1 MERRVDEREWVQYQ
15 WPYLVALLGGEA
27 KVNELAYRTG
37 AFVRKREVQ
46 SPADLLQ
53 MLMIWA
59 VAERSLRETVALASE
74 AGLAELSDVALIKR
88 LKRAG
93 LWIGGL
99 LAEMLTQRRELLPE
113 SPRIRL
119 IDATAIARVGHRGTD
134 LRVHLAMDLGLN
146 CVDAIEISD
155 SGGAES
161 LDRFTFLPG
170 EIVLADRGYAHRK
183 PLARLSE
190 TGAHFIIRLP
200 WSSIP
205 LEDRENKPFDLFAAL
220 RGLPEATAGAFPV
233 QFRSSK
239 ASSVPCRLVA
249 IRKTEAVAAR
259 SRQRAIS
266 ESRRHGTGTDPRTLE
281 AAGYFYVLTN
291 LPDRYTATQVLELY
305 RLRWQIEMKFK
316 NLKSV
321 LHLGEVP
328 ARNGELFKVYVMA
341 KLLIA
346 LVIENLISE
355 DSFSPW
361 GYPIADP
368 EPLAPFA
375 FSTRPS
381 DRRHQTASHL

>member
-1 MERRVDEREWVQYQ
+1 MEPRVDEREWVQYQ

-27 KVNELAYRTG
+27 KVNELAYETG

-74 AGLAELSDVALIKR
+74 AGLAELSDVALLKR

-93 LWIGGL
+93 PWIGGL
-99 LAEMLTQRRELLPE
+99 LGEMLTQRRGALPE
-113 SPRIRL
+113 GARIRV

-134 LRVHLAMDLGLN
+134 LRVHLAMDLGLT
-146 CVDAIEISD
+146 CVDSIDITD

-161 LDRFTFLPG
+161 FDRFTFLPG

-190 TGAHFIIRLP
+190 AGARFIVRMP

-205 LEDRENKPFDLFAAL
+205 LEDSEDKPFDLFAAL
-220 RGLPEATAGAFPV
+220 RSLKEATPGAFPV
-233 QFRSSK
+233 QFRASK
-239 ASSVPCRLVA
+239 TNSVACRLVA

-259 SRQRAIS
+259 SRQHSIS
-266 ESRRHGTGTDPRTLE
+266 ESRRHGSGTDPRTLE

-291 LPDRYTATQVLELY
+291 LPDEYTAAKVLELY

-321 LHLGEVP
+321 LHLGQVP

-341 KLLIA
+341 KLLVA
-346 LVIENLISE
+346 LVIENLISGE
-355 DSFSPW
+355 SFSPW
-361 GYPIADP
+361 GYPIANTELLETLP
-368 EPLAPFA
+368 CPA
-375 FSTRPS
+375 
-381 DRRHQTASHL
+381 

>member
-1 MERRVDEREWVQYQ
+1 MELRVDEREWVQYQ

-27 KVNELAYRTG
+27 KVNELAYATG
-37 AFVRKREVQ
+37 AFVRRREVH

-74 AGLAELSDVALIKR
+74 AGLAELSDVALLKR

-93 LWIGGL
+93 PWIGGL
-99 LAEMLTQRRELLPE
+99 LGEMLRQRRGALPE
-113 SPRIRL
+113 GTRVRV

-146 CVDAIEISD
+146 CVDSIAITD
-155 SGGAES
+155 ARGAES
-161 LDRFTFLPG
+161 LERFTFLPG

-183 PLARLSE
+183 PLTRLSE
-190 TGAHFIIRLP
+190 AGARFIVRFP

-205 LEDRENKPFDLFAAL
+205 LEDREGKPFDLFAAL
-220 RGLPEATAGAFPV
+220 RSLPEAAAGAFPV
-233 QFRSSK
+233 QFRAAAKGSR
-239 ASSVPCRLVA
+239 VPCRLVA
-249 IRKTEAVAAR
+249 IRKSEAVAAH
-259 SRQRAIS
+259 SRQHALA
-266 ESRRHGTGTDPRTLE
+266 ESRRHGTGTDPRTIE

-291 LPDRYTATQVLELY
+291 LPEEYTASNVLELY

-328 ARNGELFKVYVMA
+328 ARNAELFQVYVMA
-341 KLLIA
+341 KLLVA
-346 LVIENLISE
+346 LVIENLISGE
-355 DSFSPW
+355 SFSPW
-361 GYPIADP
+361 GYPIADT
-368 EPLAPFA
+368 ELLAA
-375 FSTRPS
+375 LACS
-381 DRRHQTASHL
+381 A

>member
-1 MERRVDEREWVQYQ
+1 MEPRVDEREWVQYQ
-15 WPYLVALLGGEA
+15 WPYLVAMLGGEA

-37 AFVRKREVQ
+37 AFVRKREVR

-99 LAEMLTQRRELLPE
+99 LGEMLTQRRDLLPE
-113 SPRIRL
+113 GTRIRL
-119 IDATAIARVGHRGTD
+119 IDATAIARIGHRGTD

-146 CVDAIEISD
+146 CVDAIEITDGAS
-155 SGGAES
+155 AES
-161 LDRFTFLPG
+161 LDRFTFLSG

-190 TGAHFIIRLP
+190 AGAHFIVRPP

-205 LEDRENKPFDLFAAL
+205 LEDREDKPFDLFAAL
-220 RGLPEATAGAFPV
+220 RSLPEATAGAFPV
-233 QFRSSK
+233 QFRASK
-239 ASSVPCRLVA
+239 TSSVPCRLVA
-249 IRKTEAVAAR
+249 IRKTEAAAAR
-259 SRQRAIS
+259 SRQHAIS
-266 ESRRHGTGTDPRTLE
+266 ESRRHGAGTDPRTLE

-291 LPDRYTATQVLELY
+291 LPDEYTATKVLELY

-341 KLLIA
+341 KLLVA

-355 DSFSPW
+355 ESFSPW
-361 GYPIADP
+361 GYPITDP
-368 EPLAPFA
+368 ELLETLA
-375 FSTRPS
+375 FS
-381 DRRHQTASHL
+381 A

>member
-1 MERRVDEREWVQYQ
+1 MEPRVDEREWVQYQ

-74 AGLAELSDVALIKR
+74 AGVAELSDVALLKR

-93 LWIGGL
+93 PWIGGL
-99 LAEMLTQRRELLPE
+99 LGEMLTQRREALPE
-113 SPRIRL
+113 GARIRV

-134 LRVHLAMDLGLN
+134 LRIHLGMDLGLN
-146 CVDAIEISD
+146 CVDSIDITD
-155 SGGAES
+155 GRVAES

-183 PLARLSE
+183 PLTRLSE
-190 TGAHFIIRLP
+190 AGARFIVRMP

-205 LEDRENKPFDLFAAL
+205 LEDREDKPFDLFAAL
-220 RGLPEATAGAFPV
+220 RSLPEATAGAFPV
-233 QFRSSK
+233 QFRASK
-239 ASSVPCRLVA
+239 QSRVPCRLVA

-259 SRQRAIS
+259 SRQHAIS

-291 LPDRYTATQVLELY
+291 LPDEYTANKVLELY

-316 NLKSV
+316 NLKSM
-321 LHLGEVP
+321 LHLDEVP

-341 KLLIA
+341 KLLVA

-361 GYPIADP
+361 GYPTADP
-368 EPLAPFA
+368 QLLAPLA
-375 FSTRPS
+375 FS
-381 DRRHQTASHL
+381 A

>member
-1 MERRVDEREWVQYQ
+1 
-15 WPYLVALLGGEA
+15 
-27 KVNELAYRTG
+27 
-37 AFVRKREVQ
+37 
-46 SPADLLQ
+46 
-53 MLMIWA
+53 
-59 VAERSLRETVALASE
+59 VALASE

-93 LWIGGL
+93 PWIGGL
-99 LAEMLTQRRELLPE
+99 LGEMLTQRRDLLPE
-113 SPRIRL
+113 GARIRL

-146 CVDAIEISD
+146 CVDAIEITD

-161 LDRFTFLPG
+161 LGRFTFLPG

-190 TGAHFIIRLP
+190 AGAHFIVRTP

-205 LEDRENKPFDLFAAL
+205 LEDREDKPFDLFAAL
-220 RGLPEATAGAFPV
+220 RRLPEATAGAFPV
-233 QFRSSK
+233 QFRASK
-239 ASSVPCRLVA
+239 ASVVQCRLVA
-249 IRKTEAVAAR
+249 VRKTEAAAAR

-266 ESRRHGTGTDPRTLE
+266 ESRRHGAGPDPRTLE
-281 AAGYFYVLTN
+281 AAGYFFVLTN
-291 LPDRYTATQVLELY
+291 LPDQHTAAKVLELY

-328 ARNGELFKVYVMA
+328 ARNAELFKVYVMA
-341 KLLIA
+341 KLLVA

-355 DSFSPW
+355 ESFSPW

-368 EPLAPFA
+368 ELLAPLP
-375 FSTRPS
+375 FS
-381 DRRHQTASHL
+381 A

>member
-1 MERRVDEREWVQYQ
+1 MELRVDEREWVQYQ
-15 WPYLVALLGGEA
+15 WPYLVTLLGGEA
-27 KVNELAYRTG
+27 KVNELAYRTS
-37 AFVRKREVQ
+37 AFVRKREVH

-74 AGLAELSDVALIKR
+74 AGLAELSDVALLQR

-93 LWIGGL
+93 PWIGGL
-99 LAEMLTQRRELLPE
+99 LGEMLTQRGGALAEGT
-113 SPRIRL
+113 RIRV

-134 LRVHLAMDLGLN
+134 LRVHLGMDLGLN
-146 CVDAIEISD
+146 CVDSIEITD
-155 SGGAES
+155 GRGAES
-161 LDRFTFLPG
+161 LDRFAFLPG
-170 EIVLADRGYAHRK
+170 EIVLSDRGYAHRK

-190 TGAHFIIRLP
+190 AGAHFIVRLP

-205 LEDRENKPFDLFAAL
+205 LTDGEDKPFDLFAAL
-220 RGLPEATAGAFPV
+220 GSLPEATAGAFPV
-233 QFRSSK
+233 QFRASK
-239 ASSVPCRLVA
+239 GSRVWCRLVA

-259 SRQRAIS
+259 SRQRAIA

-291 LPDRYTATQVLELY
+291 LPDEYMASKVLELY

-321 LHLGEVP
+321 LHLGAVP

-341 KLLIA
+341 KLLVA
-346 LVIENLISE
+346 LVIENLISGE
-355 DSFSPW
+355 SFSPW
-361 GYPIADP
+361 GYPIADTGL
-368 EPLAPFA
+368 LATLA
-375 FSTRPS
+375 CS
-381 DRRHQTASHL
+381 A